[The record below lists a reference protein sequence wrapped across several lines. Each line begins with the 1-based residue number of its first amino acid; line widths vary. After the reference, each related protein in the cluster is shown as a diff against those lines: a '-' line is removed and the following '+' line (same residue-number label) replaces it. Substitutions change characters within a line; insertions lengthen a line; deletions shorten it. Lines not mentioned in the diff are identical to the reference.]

1 MISRK
6 SILDWKV
13 DYPWQL
19 PEMVEQD
26 LIICRAI
33 VSIFSDPF
41 LAKELAWKGG
51 TALHKLYLKP
61 QARYSEDI
69 DLVQVNPGP
78 IKPIFMRLGEVLSWL
93 PNRSTQQT
101 RYSNKIRYRYLSEVE
116 PQVPMR
122 LKIEINC
129 MEHFCQLGHLHL
141 PFEVKNDWFSG
152 SCEITTFRLPEL
164 LCTKFNAVYG
174 RKKVRDL
181 FDMDYALKMT
191 DVDPAVILRCWRTY
205 RALVHEEPVSKKNF
219 IRNMEAKLRDPDY
232 LSDMET
238 FLRPGT
244 TFDPKAAWSNVRN
257 RLVDTIG

>member
-6 SILDWKV
+6 SIFTWKA
-13 DYPWQL
+13 DYPWHL

-26 LIICRAI
+26 LVICRAV

-78 IKPIFMRLGEVLSWL
+78 IKPIFERLGSVLSWL
-93 PNRSTQQT
+93 PGKSTQQT
-101 RYSNKIRYRYLSEVE
+101 RSSNKIRFRYLSEIE

-129 MEHFCQLGHLHL
+129 MEHFCQLGYVRF
-141 PFEVKNDWFSG
+141 PFVMKNSWFSG
-152 SCEITTFRLPEL
+152 SCEDFAATDDAAAD
-164 LCTKFNAVYG
+164 AV
-174 RKKVRDL
+174 
-181 FDMDYALKMT
+181 
-191 DVDPAVILRCWRTY
+191 
-205 RALVHEEPVSKKNF
+205 
-219 IRNMEAKLRDPDY
+219 
-232 LSDMET
+232 
-238 FLRPGT
+238 
-244 TFDPKAAWSNVRN
+244 AAAA
-257 RLVDTIG
+257 GAFE

>member
-1 MISRK
+1 MIHRE
-6 SILDWKV
+6 SIKAWSV
-13 DYPWQL
+13 EYPWRL

-33 VSIFSDPF
+33 ASIFSDPF
-41 LAKELAWKGG
+41 LARELAWKGG
-51 TALHKLYLKP
+51 TALHKLYLMP

-78 IKPIFMRLGEVLSWL
+78 IKPIFERLGEVLSWL
-93 PNRSTQQT
+93 PNKSTQQT

-129 MEHFCQLGHLHL
+129 MEHFCQLGHAHI

-152 SCEITTFRLPEL
+152 SCGVTTFQLPEL

-181 FDMDYALKMT
+181 FDMDYALGKMG
-191 DVDPAVILRCWRTY
+191 VEPEEILRCWRRY
-205 RALVHEEPVSKKNF
+205 RELVGEEPVSKKNF
-219 IRNMEAKLRDPDY
+219 ILNMEAKLRDADY
-232 LSDMET
+232 LSDMDM

-244 TFDPKAAWSNVRN
+244 TFDPGAAWLNVRN
-257 RLVDTIG
+257 RLVEAI

>member
-6 SILDWKV
+6 SIFTWKA
-13 DYPWQL
+13 DYPWHL

-26 LIICRAI
+26 LVICRAV

-78 IKPIFMRLGEVLSWL
+78 IKPIFERLGSVLSWL
-93 PNRSTQQT
+93 PGKSTQQT
-101 RYSNKIRYRYLSEVE
+101 RSSNKIRFRYLSEIE

-129 MEHFCQLGHLHL
+129 MEHFCQLGYVRF
-141 PFEVKNDWFSG
+141 PFVMKNSWFSG
-152 SCEITTFRLPEL
+152 SCEIVTYQLPEL
-164 LCTKFNAVYG
+164 LSTKFNAVYG

-181 FDMDYALKMT
+181 FDMDYALGNT
-191 DVDPAVILRCWRTY
+191 RVDPGEILSCWRAY
-205 RALVHEEPVSKKNF
+205 RGAVNEAPVSGKNF

-232 LSDMET
+232 LADMDM
-238 FLRPGT
+238 FLRPGI
-244 TFDPKAAWSNVRN
+244 TFDPQMAWSNVRR
-257 RLVDTIG
+257 RLVDLI